1 MKRRRVFTQRTLT
14 IGGSI
19 IVRLTSCL
27 SSSDLTDCSFNTSKA
42 AESNQNNQ

>member
-27 SSSDLTDCSFNTSKA
+27 SSSDLTKQLNVLFIQHKQSS
-42 AESNQNNQ
+42 